1 MTQHNDTPE
10 QTADDP
16 AIPHSQSDAKYRLI
30 VDNALEGIMVMQEG
44 HVTFGNPKL
53 LEITEYSL
61 DELRSTVVTDF
72 VHPDDRAMVHDRYT
86 RRLSGENVIPEYSFR
101 MITKSGKTKWIY
113 IKVARVEWDGKPAT
127 LSFMSDITDKKAL
140 EDELKQLSQI
150 DALTGIANRRVFETK
165 LENEWRRAMR
175 HHTPLS
181 ILMIDIDY
189 FKAYNDY
196 YGHPAGDD
204 CLRTIAGLLAQM
216 VDRPGDLIA
225 RYGGEEFVVILPDT
239 DLPGAAMMAEN
250 MRSKIESLKIQ
261 HKHPSICGYITISL
275 GVCSTVPGGDSLPK
289 QLVQAADRALYRAKE
304 NGRNMVVSIPDIDAK
319 EPNNLSTVGY

>member
-1 MTQHNDTPE
+1 MAENATVLPSRS
-10 QTADDP
+10 DD
-16 AIPHSQSDAKYRLI
+16 KYQLI

-61 DELRSTVVTDF
+61 EELKSTIVTDF

-86 RRLSGENVIPEYSFR
+86 RRLKGEDVTPEYSFR
-101 MITKSGKTKWIY
+101 LITKSGKTKWIF
-113 IKVARVEWDGKPAT
+113 IKVTCVEWDGKPAT
-127 LSFMSDITDKKAL
+127 LSFLSDITDKKAL

-150 DALTGIANRRVFETK
+150 DALTGIANRRVFENK
-165 LENEWRRAMR
+165 LDNEWRRALR

-204 CLRTIAGLLAQM
+204 CLRTIAGLLDQM

-239 DLPGAAMMAEN
+239 DVHGATNMAEN
-250 MRSKIESLKIQ
+250 MRAKIESLKIQ
-261 HKHPSICGYITISL
+261 HKHPSICGHITISL
-275 GVCSTVPGGDSLPK
+275 GVSTTEPTGDALPK
-289 QLVQAADRALYRAKE
+289 QLIQAADRALYRAKE
-304 NGRNMVVSIPDIDAK
+304 NGRNLVCVSGIDAIECK
-319 EPNNLSTVGY
+319 NMSTAGH